1 MSISVNLNTQQLVV
15 QYDNKKHNNVC
26 INDMDVDKGKL
37 YILIPPSLSFYQWN
51 DFGESTV

>member
-15 QYDNKKHNNVC
+15 QYDNKKHKNVC